1 MSIRGS
7 LGADDPSRRG
17 PQLAPGHARRSW
29 AKGRNLVGTNTKAGR
44 RRFPCRGETETT
56 DPSGEGTG
64 ETCGVRG
71 GGRSWPERS
80 GPPPPTVR
88 TVGSC
93 DLEGLATRHPNTSSS
108 LGTGVFE
115 QVLGTRA
122 VWGKGSIWFPKTS
135 FGGLMW
141 TQETLSVSS
150 VMSACGVAQ
159 RLFWP
164 KEQAFFRGF
173 SLLASSCHFHHFHS
187 ARHSRHR

>member
-1 MSIRGS
+1 MDPSSWSPGHHTTWSPCSEVVQPVGLLLLLTPPPQSKRAGLVRPFFLFGGVDWHVYQNTHAHRVHVSVRVCQVPPMSIRGS

-80 GPPPPTVR
+80 GPPPQP
-88 TVGSC
+88 
-93 DLEGLATRHPNTSSS
+93 
-108 LGTGVFE
+108 FE
-115 QVLGTRA
+115 R
-122 VWGKGSIWFPKTS
+122 
-135 FGGLMW
+135 
-141 TQETLSVSS
+141 
-150 VMSACGVAQ
+150 
-159 RLFWP
+159 
-164 KEQAFFRGF
+164 
-173 SLLASSCHFHHFHS
+173 
-187 ARHSRHR
+187 